1 MLSQKLIYS
10 GIPAG
15 KKWDRRIHIPGH
27 SLLASFAFADAT
39 DFDAAE
45 LQKLTTFDNQAM
57 RRTSWDSIYIPKS
70 EIDLDLIEAEAAR
83 LAFYEPP
90 SANPRKVD
98 KGKEPEPEPV
108 PENGIPRPH
117 PPGTEA
123 EQFFPEAL
131 VADPSM
137 NDKPESTL
145 WVMEGEGLRVELRRT
160 VSLWL
165 HNVAETV

>member
-1 MLSQKLIYS
+1 MVS

-57 RRTSWDSIYIPKS
+57 RRTSWDSIYIPQS
-70 EIDLDLIEAEAAR
+70 EIDLDLIEAEAAKHV
-83 LAFYEPP
+83 FYEPP
-90 SANPRKVD
+90 PAKPRID
-98 KGKEPEPEPV
+98 KGKQSEQDMLS
-108 PENGIPRPH
+108 ENGMPRPH

-123 EQFFPEAL
+123 DQIFPEAL
-131 VADPSM
+131 VADASM
-137 NDKPESTL
+137 NERPESIM
-145 WVMEGEGLRVELRRT
+145 WVMQGEGLRVELRRT

>member
-1 MLSQKLIYS
+1 MVS

-57 RRTSWDSIYIPKS
+57 RRTSWDSIYVPKS
-70 EIDLDLIEAEAAR
+70 EIDLDLIETEAAKHV
-83 LAFYEPP
+83 FYEPP
-90 SANPRKVD
+90 PAKPRNVD
-98 KGKEPEPEPV
+98 KGKQPEPDILS
-108 PENGIPRPH
+108 ENGIPRPH
-117 PPGTEA
+117 PPGTDA
-123 EQFFPEAL
+123 DQFFPEAL
-131 VADPSM
+131 VADVSM
-137 NDKPESTL
+137 NEKPESSL
-145 WVMEGEGLRVELRRT
+145 WVMEGEGFRVELRRT